1 MVGLEAAAAL
11 GLDARDTDVQR
22 ICGANKKRPGITSVV
37 IQSQMRSTTL
47 RSAATAALRV
57 LIDTTPNPRALKFSF
72 AASDDAARWRR
83 GQTATRA
90 SAGYVRRSDARSLSP
105 ESSPIARLADM
116 LFDLSPSSCGDALV
130 ESVFSGPDFV
140 TVESVERRGFDARQS
155 EAIRDAIAAF
165 AAADGADPS
174 APGSAIE
181 RSSGASDA
189 VAEGGDGED
198 GSAEHAEVVRAV
210 LELIDEKVRPHV
222 QADGG
227 DVEFDRFENG
237 VVYLSLVGA
246 CASCPSSTV
255 TVRFMVHNLLT
266 HMIPEVIAVKQT
278 EREST
283 AEKDH
288 FLL

>member
-1 MVGLEAAAAL
+1 MRRRFTSHAA
-11 GLDARDTDVQR
+11 D
-22 ICGANKKRPGITSVV
+22 
-37 IQSQMRSTTL
+37 
-47 RSAATAALRV
+47 AALRILV
-57 LIDTTPNPRALKFSF
+57 DTTPNPRALKFSF
-72 AASDDAARWRR
+72 AASTDAARWRR

-90 SAGYVRRSDARSLSP
+90 SAGFVRRSDAQELSP
-105 ESSPIARLADM
+105 ESSPIARLADV
-116 LFDLSPSSCGDALV
+116 LFDLSPSSSGDALV

-165 AAADGADPS
+165 AAANGVD
-174 APGSAIE
+174 
-181 RSSGASDA
+181 RSGAVEAS
-189 VAEGGDGED
+189 AEASEGEAES
-198 GSAEHAEVVRAV
+198 SAEHADVVRAV
-210 LELIDEKVRPHV
+210 LKLIDEKVRPHV

-227 DVEFDRFENG
+227 DVEFDRFEDG

-266 HMIPEVIAVKQT
+266 HMIPEVTAVKQT
-278 EREST
+278 VREST